1 MPGMPDTSTAV
12 ADARALLGDDPLE
25 AVAAGLLVV
34 PAGHAA
40 ARRGARHRADA
51 ENRALVQGTQAGHGG
66 LLAPDAVL
74 LPDHPRPAAAAV
86 VAAAGRAVARRGAR
100 HRGEAGVAGHL
111 AQAGHVDPLAPDAV
125 LLADQERHVV
135 TAVIVG
141 PAGGAVAR
149 RGARH
154 RVNRPAPWDVQVAGD
169 FLVAPP
175 AAIPLPDHEHIVP

>member
-1 MPGMPDTSTAV
+1 MNLYFPDRFAPSAARGTSGSVAGPGGEHAGLRPGPHVRMPGMPDTGTGV
-12 ADARALLGDDPLE
+12 AGARALLGDEPLE
-25 AVAAGLLVV
+25 GVAAGLLVV

-100 HRGEAGVAGHL
+100 HRGNESAQARAGVDVSRDFL
-111 AQAGHVDPLAPDAV
+111 
-125 LLADQERHVV
+125 
-135 TAVIVG
+135 
-141 PAGGAVAR
+141 GGA
-149 RGARH
+149 
-154 RVNRPAPWDVQVAGD
+154 
-169 FLVAPP
+169 P
-175 AAIPLPDHEHIVP
+175 AAARL